1 MAQVAALPL
10 ELRSLLASLTSAE
23 VAESQQWILRLLRN
37 QGAVVL
43 TALWRML
50 GSESDVLDA
59 YQTAVC
65 RLTARGQNGVGAN
78 PAGYF
83 YRIAINAAIETLR
96 ARQRRKAHWSG
107 LVDSRTSLPVRPGA
121 EAACDEK
128 EALERMR
135 LAIGELPRHLREVII
150 LRDLGQMPYAE
161 VSKLLGL
168 TAGTARLYR
177 RQAVVRL
184 AELIGEEVTE

>member
-43 TALWRML
+43 TTLWRML
-50 GSESDVLDA
+50 GSEADVLDA

-65 RLTARGQNGVGAN
+65 RLTARGQNGVGTN

-96 ARQRRKAHWSG
+96 ARQRQKAHWPG
-107 LVDSRTSLPVRPGA
+107 LVDSRASLPAPSGA
-121 EAACDEK
+121 AAACGEK

-135 LAIGELPRHLREVII
+135 MAIGELPRHLRDVVI

-161 VSKLLGL
+161 VAKLLGL
-168 TAGTARLYR
+168 TGGTARLYR

-184 AELIGEEVTE
+184 AELIGEEVME

>member
-37 QGAVVL
+37 QGSIVL

-50 GSESDVLDA
+50 GSEADVLDA

-65 RLTARGQNGVGAN
+65 RLAARGQNGVGMN

-83 YRIAINAAIETLR
+83 YRIAMNAAIENLR
-96 ARQRRKAHWSG
+96 TRQRQKAHWSG
-107 LVDSRTSLPVRPGA
+107 LVESRAGLPPQPA
-121 EAACDEK
+121 ASTACDER
-128 EALERMR
+128 ESLERMR
-135 LAIGELPRHLREVII
+135 LAIGALPRHLREVVI

-161 VSKLLGL
+161 VASLLGI

-184 AELIGEEVTE
+184 AELIGEEVTG

>member
-23 VAESQQWILRLLRN
+23 VAESQQWILRLLRD

-50 GSESDVLDA
+50 GTECDVLDA

-96 ARQRRKAHWSG
+96 ARQRRKAHWPA
-107 LVDSRTSLPVRPGA
+107 LVDSRASLPAPPNA
-121 EAACDEK
+121 TAACDQK
-128 EALERMR
+128 EDLERMR

-161 VSKLLGL
+161 VAKLLGL

-184 AELIGEEVTE
+184 AELIGEEVTR

>member
-1 MAQVAALPL
+1 MAQAAALPL

-23 VAESQQWILRLLRN
+23 VAESQQWILRLLRG
-37 QGAVVL
+37 QGTAVL

-50 GSESDVLDA
+50 GSEADVLDA

-65 RLTARGQNGVGAN
+65 RLTARGQQGVGAN

-83 YRIAINAAIETLR
+83 YRIAVNAAIETLR
-96 ARQRRKAHWSG
+96 TRQRQKAHWSE
-107 LVDSRTSLPVRPGA
+107 LVESRANLPPPPGVTVV
-121 EAACDEK
+121 CDER

-135 LAIGELPRHLREVII
+135 LAISELPRHLREVVI
-150 LRDLGQMPYAE
+150 LRDLGQMRYAE
-161 VSKLLGL
+161 VAGVLGI

-177 RQAVVRL
+177 RQAVIRL
-184 AELIGEEVTE
+184 AELIGEEVTG